1 MFIFLLRLGY
11 LDKVWDLLKTI
22 VPEFKWTDENTF
34 QANTKPKETKPSVL
48 KNEIL
53 PVNKQ
58 PDKPEKAEKSD
69 KGQ

>member
-1 MFIFLLRLGY
+1 MFIFILRLGY

-22 VPEFKWTDENTF
+22 VPEFKWTDENTS
-34 QANTKPKETKPSVL
+34 QANIKPKQTKVSVL
-48 KNEIL
+48 KNEIS

-69 KGQ
+69 KGL